1 MKRPRITT
9 LKPRIATLDTRTAK
23 PLPKEA
29 DEHYGTPE
37 HRAWA
42 LAVKQMAGWRC
53 EHIENGE
60 RCRRSQA
67 NGDRMYADHIK
78 DVKDHPELKLDPRN
92 GSCACNPHNTSAGIQ
107 ARARRLAQKP

>member
-1 MKRPRITT
+1 MKTPRITN

-29 DEHYGTPE
+29 DDHYGTPE

-42 LAVKQMAGWRC
+42 VAVKNRARWQC

-60 RCRRSQA
+60 RCRNRHPTS
-67 NGDRMYADHIK
+67 RMYAGHIK
-78 DVKDHPELKLDPRN
+78 NQIDYPDLALDLNN
-92 GSCACNPHNTSAGIQ
+92 GRCECNSHNTKGGIQ
-107 ARARRLAQKP
+107 DRALRLARKA